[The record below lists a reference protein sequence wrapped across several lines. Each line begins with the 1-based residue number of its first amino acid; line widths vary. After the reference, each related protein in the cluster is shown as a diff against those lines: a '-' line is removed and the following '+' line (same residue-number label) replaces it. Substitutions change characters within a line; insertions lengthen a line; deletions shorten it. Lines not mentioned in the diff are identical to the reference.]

1 MLKVSHTFLKNIDG
15 RAAQEIA
22 SVASKSK
29 DTIYICIGDLTANAS
44 SLLNIIRLC
53 ITAGDEAIIMV
64 SGSSPESELETLENF
79 IKVI

>member
-53 ITAGDEAIIMV
+53 ITAGDKAIIT
-64 SGSSPESELETLENF
+64 GSSPESELETLENF

>member
-1 MLKVSHTFLKNIDG
+1 MLKVKHTFLKNITG

-29 DTIYICIGDLTANAS
+29 DTIYIGIGELTANAS
-44 SLLNIIRLC
+44 SLLNVIRLC
-53 ITAGDEAIIMV
+53 ITAGDEAIITV
-64 SGSSPESELETLENF
+64 VGSSPESELETLENF